1 MKIVITESD
10 MQFGE
15 YQENLIFQIEDSAQ
29 YKEKLRQNGVR
40 SCEFILRRDNNLCF
54 VEAKKSCPRQ
64 ITADSSKEKKIKYQ
78 EYIQEIVEKMRHSL
92 NLYANIV
99 LKRYSQDGMP
109 DQLKDAENL
118 NMRLILIVKN
128 AEIAW
133 LDPFRDKFRKE
144 LRKEMRIWKIPDFI
158 ILNEEQARKKQFIL

>member
-15 YQENLIFQIEDSAQ
+15 
-29 YKEKLRQNGVR
+29 
-40 SCEFILRRDNNLCF
+40 
-54 VEAKKSCPRQ
+54 
-64 ITADSSKEKKIKYQ
+64 YQ

-118 NMRLILIVKN
+118 NMRLILIAKN

>member
-10 MQFGE
+10 MQFE
-15 YQENLIFQIEDSAQ
+15 E
-29 YKEKLRQNGVR
+29 
-40 SCEFILRRDNNLCF
+40 
-54 VEAKKSCPRQ
+54 
-64 ITADSSKEKKIKYQ
+64 YQ

>member
-15 YQENLIFQIEDSAQ
+15 
-29 YKEKLRQNGVR
+29 
-40 SCEFILRRDNNLCF
+40 
-54 VEAKKSCPRQ
+54 
-64 ITADSSKEKKIKYQ
+64 YQ

-109 DQLKDAENL
+109 DLLKDAENL

>member
-1 MKIVITESD
+1 MEIVITESD

-15 YQENLIFQIEDSAQ
+15 
-29 YKEKLRQNGVR
+29 
-40 SCEFILRRDNNLCF
+40 
-54 VEAKKSCPRQ
+54 
-64 ITADSSKEKKIKYQ
+64 YQ

-158 ILNEEQARKKQFIL
+158 ILNEEQARKKQFSL

>member
-15 YQENLIFQIEDSAQ
+15 
-29 YKEKLRQNGVR
+29 
-40 SCEFILRRDNNLCF
+40 
-54 VEAKKSCPRQ
+54 
-64 ITADSSKEKKIKYQ
+64 YQ

-118 NMRLILIVKN
+118 NMRLILIAKN

-133 LDPFRDKFRKE
+133 LDPFQDKFRKE

>member
-1 MKIVITESD
+1 MIFIDEIESALHPKAVCQFLDMIDNIANEMGLQVFITSRSYFVIKKLL
-10 MQFGE
+10 
-15 YQENLIFQIEDSAQ
+15 LIAL
-29 YKEKLRQNGVR
+29 KKANTV
-40 SCEFILRRDNNLCF
+40 SCI
-54 VEAKKSCPRQ
+54 
-64 ITADSSKEKKIKYQ
+64 
-78 EYIQEIVEKMRHSL
+78 SL
-92 NLYANIV
+92 NKGQEVKICDL
-99 LKRYSQDGMP
+99 QDGMP

>member
-15 YQENLIFQIEDSAQ
+15 
-29 YKEKLRQNGVR
+29 
-40 SCEFILRRDNNLCF
+40 
-54 VEAKKSCPRQ
+54 
-64 ITADSSKEKKIKYQ
+64 YQ

-158 ILNEEQARKKQFIL
+158 ILNEEQARKKQFILCL

>member
-15 YQENLIFQIEDSAQ
+15 YQE
-29 YKEKLRQNGVR
+29 
-40 SCEFILRRDNNLCF
+40 
-54 VEAKKSCPRQ
+54 
-64 ITADSSKEKKIKYQ
+64 
-78 EYIQEIVEKMRHSL
+78 YIQEIVEKVRHSL

-118 NMRLILIVKN
+118 NMRLILIAKN

>member
-15 YQENLIFQIEDSAQ
+15 YQE
-29 YKEKLRQNGVR
+29 
-40 SCEFILRRDNNLCF
+40 
-54 VEAKKSCPRQ
+54 
-64 ITADSSKEKKIKYQ
+64 
-78 EYIQEIVEKMRHSL
+78 YIQEIVEKMRHFL

-158 ILNEEQARKKQFIL
+158 ILNEEQASKKQFIL

>member
-10 MQFGE
+10 MRFGE
-15 YQENLIFQIEDSAQ
+15 
-29 YKEKLRQNGVR
+29 
-40 SCEFILRRDNNLCF
+40 
-54 VEAKKSCPRQ
+54 
-64 ITADSSKEKKIKYQ
+64 YQ

>member
-1 MKIVITESD
+1 MEIVITESD

-15 YQENLIFQIEDSAQ
+15 
-29 YKEKLRQNGVR
+29 
-40 SCEFILRRDNNLCF
+40 
-54 VEAKKSCPRQ
+54 
-64 ITADSSKEKKIKYQ
+64 YQ

-92 NLYANIV
+92 NLYANIM

-144 LRKEMRIWKIPDFI
+144 LRIWKIPDFI

>member
-15 YQENLIFQIEDSAQ
+15 
-29 YKEKLRQNGVR
+29 
-40 SCEFILRRDNNLCF
+40 
-54 VEAKKSCPRQ
+54 
-64 ITADSSKEKKIKYQ
+64 YQ

-158 ILNEEQARKKQFIL
+158 ILNEEQARKKAVYSLIMNIL

>member
-1 MKIVITESD
+1 MDMIDNIANEMGLQVFITSRSYFVIKKLL
-10 MQFGE
+10 
-15 YQENLIFQIEDSAQ
+15 LIAL
-29 YKEKLRQNGVR
+29 KKANTV
-40 SCEFILRRDNNLCF
+40 SCI
-54 VEAKKSCPRQ
+54 
-64 ITADSSKEKKIKYQ
+64 
-78 EYIQEIVEKMRHSL
+78 SL
-92 NLYANIV
+92 NKGQEVKICDLH
-99 LKRYSQDGMP
+99 DGMP

-118 NMRLILIVKN
+118 NMRLILIAKN

>member
-1 MKIVITESD
+1 MDMIDNIANEMGLQVFITSHSYFVIKKLL
-10 MQFGE
+10 
-15 YQENLIFQIEDSAQ
+15 LIAL
-29 YKEKLRQNGVR
+29 KKANTV
-40 SCEFILRRDNNLCF
+40 SCI
-54 VEAKKSCPRQ
+54 
-64 ITADSSKEKKIKYQ
+64 
-78 EYIQEIVEKMRHSL
+78 SL
-92 NLYANIV
+92 NKGQEVKICDLH
-99 LKRYSQDGMP
+99 DGMP

-118 NMRLILIVKN
+118 NMRLILIAKN

>member
-1 MKIVITESD
+1 
-10 MQFGE
+10 
-15 YQENLIFQIEDSAQ
+15 
-29 YKEKLRQNGVR
+29 
-40 SCEFILRRDNNLCF
+40 
-54 VEAKKSCPRQ
+54 
-64 ITADSSKEKKIKYQ
+64 
-78 EYIQEIVEKMRHSL
+78 MRHSL

-118 NMRLILIVKN
+118 NMRLILIAKN

-158 ILNEEQARKKQFIL
+158 ILNEEQARKKQFILCL

>member
-15 YQENLIFQIEDSAQ
+15 YQE
-29 YKEKLRQNGVR
+29 
-40 SCEFILRRDNNLCF
+40 
-54 VEAKKSCPRQ
+54 
-64 ITADSSKEKKIKYQ
+64 
-78 EYIQEIVEKMRHSL
+78 YIQEIDEKMRHSL